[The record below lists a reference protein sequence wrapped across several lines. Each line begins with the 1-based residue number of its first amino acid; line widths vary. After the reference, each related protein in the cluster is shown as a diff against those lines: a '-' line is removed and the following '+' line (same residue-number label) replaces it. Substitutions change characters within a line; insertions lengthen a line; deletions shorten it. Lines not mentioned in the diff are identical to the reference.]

1 MPVNPLLSIIILSYN
16 TRQITLDCL
25 KSIFADKNLDFNLS
39 HPSNENL
46 IPAEI
51 IVIDNN
57 STDDSVK
64 HLKKLKTI
72 KLITNSTNLGFAKAN
87 NQGIKIAKGNYLL
100 FLNSD
105 TIILHSAISQSL
117 NWLSS
122 HPESHVCTAQL
133 LNKDKSIQASGGF
146 FPTLSNVFT
155 WSFGFD
161 DLPFVN
167 KFVPPLHPH
176 PPQFYT
182 HDKFFNSDHRQD
194 WVTGAFM
201 LLRSSH
207 LRQVGG
213 FDDNYFMYGE
223 ELELCY
229 RLHLASPNSE
239 CWYLVGPQIIHL
251 GGASAKSALD
261 PIIREYTGIISFFK
275 KHRPSWQLP
284 LVKILLKVN
293 ACLRSI
299 INPVYKQVCSK
310 I

>member
-1 MPVNPLLSIIILSYN
+1 MAINPLLSIIILSFN

-25 KSIFADKNLDFNLS
+25 KSIFADKNLDFNLD
-39 HPSNENL
+39 HNQNENL

-57 STDDSVK
+57 SQDDSVAQ
-64 HLKKLKTI
+64 LKKIKNI
-72 KLITNSTNLGFAKAN
+72 KLITNHTNLGFAKAN

-146 FPTLSNVFT
+146 FPTLTNVFT
-155 WSFGFD
+155 WSFGLD
-161 DLPFVN
+161 DLPLIN
-167 KFVPPLHPH
+167 KLVPPLHPH

-182 HDKFFNSDHRQD
+182 HDNFFKKDHQQD

-201 LLRSSH
+201 LLRASH
-207 LRQVGG
+207 LRQLGG
-213 FDDNYFMYGE
+213 FDENYFMYGE
-223 ELELCY
+223 ELELSY
-229 RLHLASPNSE
+229 RLHLASPNSQ

-251 GGASAKSALD
+251 GGASAKNAID
-261 PIIREYTGIISFFK
+261 PIIREYLGIISFFK
-275 KHRPSWQLP
+275 KHRPVWQLSI
-284 LVKILLKVN
+284 VKILLKIN
-293 ACLRSI
+293 ARLRSF
-299 INPVYKQVCSK
+299 INPVYKEVCSK